1 MKTIIAGSRSVDS
14 LDLVA
19 AAVESSTLDV
29 SEVVSGTAKGVD
41 QLGETWATQNS
52 IPIRRFKPDWKRF
65 GRAAGL
71 RRNEEMAAY
80 ADALIAVW
88 DGKSRGT
95 KHMIAAAEKQN
106 LNVFVHKV

>member
-14 LDLVA
+14 LDVVA
-19 AAVESSTLDV
+19 AAVEASMLTV

-41 QLGETWATQNS
+41 QLGEAWALQNA
-52 IPIRRFKPDWKRF
+52 IPVSRFKPDWKRF

-71 RRNEEMAAY
+71 RRNEDMAAY

-95 KHMIAAAEKQN
+95 EHMIATAKQHD
-106 LNVFVHKV
+106 LSVFVQRV